1 MKSNCRKILAAL
13 VLALIITTP
22 AFAGDGIIW
31 TEFAPPPPPA
41 VGGTMQ
47 TDDNLSTS
55 EAADALTEIGLS
67 LLEGLLTRF

>member
-1 MKSNCRKILAAL
+1 MKSNCRKILAAV

-22 AFAGDGIIW
+22 ALAGDGIIW

-41 VGGTMQ
+41 MGGTTQ
-47 TDDNLSTS
+47 TDDTLSTS